1 MNIENFKTQL
11 IAYCANNSLESVE
24 VDKWCDIVNNN
35 YHMFKGKD
43 LDGISEILHTLIV
56 NGINEQVVTYT
67 ASIIAYNEDAKM
79 NTDKDCST
87 VFMAYSKR
95 NKK

>member
-87 VFMAYSKR
+87 VFMAYSKMN
-95 NKK
+95 NK